1 MGYNRNKKIIFAS
14 LFCIFAFI
22 NSVFVFSQDFYW
34 ENPVSIT
41 QKDSRFPSY
50 GNSENLSC
58 VFWQDIEKNNGSRG
72 NIYISGKVYDASTNS
87 WKLLNKIAGPFPYSG
102 DIPNIFSVAVSDK
115 NTISLAVKSSTDK
128 MTVFTTTDLGENFHS
143 YIFHNSNTDLIA
155 PRIFKTSKNSFIL
168 FATEGK
174 EDNFRLM
181 FAKSPDGKQWSDFQ
195 IFTPTENFENAFVP
209 VLTPFNNKDIVVCQ
223 SSFIE
228 NSIRSFQLFI
238 TETKDDGITWSEAKL
253 ISDSPLLNES
263 QHFINFNNQR
273 PITFNFENELYIAW
287 ERNRI
292 SSDNS
297 QIYLAKL
304 TEDYINGFKINEK
317 PTMISSGIGNATN
330 HVLFAFKDMLSILWF
345 DARRGTDTIYLAQKN
360 GVLWTESTLS
370 YSGKNSVLP
379 CPLITRNG
387 KELNVFW
394 QENLRNGSG
403 KIVQLSPDN
412 SVKKPLL
419 KAYSYN
425 TGKKSTAEKVSVK
438 ISFQEDSSGI
448 QGYSWIFTHNQNEVP
463 PKEFMEFPENNTLT
477 SYATE
482 DGKWYFK
489 VIALDNAG
497 NWSDVSSIMYE
508 KDTTPPS
515 KPKIVYPNIDGNGF
529 VTSNTFKM
537 EWLPGS
543 DLDDD
548 IAGYSY
554 SLQYI
559 GSTNPEEAA
568 LYQQDLAKA
577 EAFSAENFGIKISP
591 PPAKIMTSSTNNSWR
606 NRDNGLYTFSVSAI
620 DSVGNISES
629 ATVKLFLNKYIPYTD
644 ITLAKTDAD
653 DFGTIS
659 LNIYGRGFTYDGN
672 IHTIYIDKDG
682 KAPYDLI
689 LKKDT
694 GDFKVVNDRRISG
707 IELRDL
713 DEGNYRIGL
722 VHPERGLFMSGKLI
736 TVNNFGTVKLGDY
749 SYKYVPNWK
758 SIKPKGKFTIDTHK
772 LVLWSTILFLLLGLT
787 FSLRG
792 IIKVTKEGIEIK
804 QEVHQLLTG
813 EIMMKNTNIK
823 ATELKKK
830 GVGLR
835 SKIIIFT
842 ATLIMM
848 IIALVS
854 VPLGYVMLNNQ
865 ESTLLN
871 GLYERINVLQESLA
885 SGAKTYLP
893 QQNILE
899 LSYLPQQ
906 STAIDEANYTTILG
920 LPEDGKNTGLNFV
933 WATNDKNILN
943 KIDTKDLTYG
953 KSKFADTYIDTLL
966 QRCDELNTV
975 AQENIGEVAFNIS
988 KLTTEAVSLALR
1000 TDKASVERREDLQTI
1015 TRQLTEKLNITLN
1028 EYSKGGTSSIP
1039 EFNLEKL
1046 DRNTT
1051 TYTFYKPILYRQ
1063 GSDQNFVRGLV
1074 LTEISTESLIKTI
1087 ETNQRQ
1093 ILIITAII
1101 AFLAL
1106 AVGIALATFLA
1117 SIIIKPIKKLV
1128 NQVNLIARTAD
1139 KTKLSNQKIDIK
1151 SRDEIGEL
1159 SQSVNTMTEE
1169 LVENET
1175 NNQFLLGAKDVQR
1188 AFIPLDTDNTT
1199 GAKLSVGH
1207 METGNSKLF
1216 CYYQGAKGVSGD
1228 YFDCKKIDEK
1238 HYAIIKCDV
1247 SGKGANAALI
1257 AAIVATLFKDYFNT
1271 WTYKKDKYELSKLA
1285 YKINDAVESLNLKG
1299 KFAAYTLCIFNTETN
1314 DFYFCNAGDNIINYF
1329 EAATKKKKTVI
1340 LPETPPAGPF
1350 PSFMIEMKNGYPVE
1364 KIHLEKND
1372 VLFLFTDG
1380 IEEAKRLYKNEFSED
1395 VKFKPSTNIQI
1406 NDKDDKNAVDGEEMG
1421 PERVAE
1427 IIEKVFAKETYILQK
1442 EKNPME
1448 KYPEELSFDFSSC
1461 EGSPEEVVMALVAV
1475 EKVFRMYK
1483 MPSPTDFETV
1493 TVDKKVDAFLEKYFD
1508 QYNYYCSNK
1517 KEHPKKDYVD
1527 EYIIYEKLLEDEQF
1541 DDLTII
1547 ALKI

>member
-1 MGYNRNKKIIFAS
+1 MGQNRNKKIIFAS
-14 LFCIFAFI
+14 LLFIFVFI
-22 NSVFVFSQDFYW
+22 NSVFSQDFYW
-34 ENPVSIT
+34 ENPVAIT
-41 QKDSRFPSY
+41 NKDSRFPSY

-58 VFWQDIEKNNGSRG
+58 VFWQDIEKQKGNRG
-72 NIYISGKVYDASTNS
+72 EIFISGKVYDAKSNS
-87 WKLLNKIAGPFPYSG
+87 WKTLNKIAGPFPYSG
-102 DIPNIFSVAVSDK
+102 DIPNIFSVAVSDN

-128 MTVFTTTDLGENFHS
+128 MTIFTSTDLGENFHS
-143 YIFHNSNTDLIA
+143 YVFQNSTNDLIA
-155 PRIFKTSKNSFIL
+155 PRIFKTSQDSFIL

-181 FAKSPDGKQWSDFQ
+181 YSKSTEGKLWTEFQ
-195 IFTPTENFENAFVP
+195 IFTPTANLENAFVP
-209 VLTPFNNKDIVVCQ
+209 VLTSFNNKDIVVCQ

-238 TETKDDGITWSEAKL
+238 TESNDGGITWSEAKI
-253 ISDSPLLNES
+253 ISDSPLLNET

-273 PITFNFENELYIAW
+273 PITYNFKNELYIAW

-297 QIYLAKL
+297 QIYLTKL
-304 TEDYINGFKINEK
+304 TEDYLNGFTISEK
-317 PTMISSGIGNATN
+317 PTMISSGTGSATN
-330 HVLFAFKDMLSILWF
+330 HVIFSFNDMLSVMWF
-345 DARRGTDTIYLAQKN
+345 DSRRGTDTVYLAQKN
-360 GVLWTESTLS
+360 GVLWTETTLS
-370 YSGKNSVLP
+370 NSGRNSILP
-379 CPLITRNG
+379 CPLITKNG

-394 QENLRNGSG
+394 QENLKNGSG
-403 KIVQLSPDN
+403 NILHLSPDN
-412 SVKKPLL
+412 SVKKPIL
-419 KAYSYN
+419 KAYSYKLG
-425 TGKKSTAEKVSVK
+425 TKSTAEKVSIK
-438 ISFQEDSSGI
+438 LSFQEDSSGI
-448 QGYSWIFTHNQNEVP
+448 QGYSWIFTDNPNEVP
-463 PKEFMEFPENNTLT
+463 PKEFMEFPEKNTLT
-477 SYATE
+477 SYATK
-482 DGKWYFK
+482 DGSWYFK

-497 NWSDVSSIMYE
+497 NWSDISSINYV

-515 KPKIVYPNIDGNGF
+515 KPKIVYPNIDGNGY
-529 VTSNTFKM
+529 VASNTFKM

-548 IAGYSY
+548 IAGYTY

-559 GSTNPEEAA
+559 GSANPEEAA
-568 LYQQDLAKA
+568 LYQQDLAKT
-577 EAFSAENFGIKISP
+577 EYSQTQEDFGIKISP
-591 PPAKIMTSSTNNSWR
+591 PPSRIMTKATNYSWR
-606 NRDNGLYTFSVSAI
+606 NRDDGLYAFSVSAI
-620 DSVGNISES
+620 DTVGNISES

-644 ITLAKTDAD
+644 ITLAKAEAD
-653 DFGTIS
+653 QLGTIS

-672 IHTIYIDKDG
+672 IHTIYIDRDG

-689 LKKDT
+689 LKKDL
-694 GDFKVVNDRRISG
+694 GEFKVFNDRRIGG
-707 IELRDL
+707 IELREL
-713 DEGNYRIGL
+713 EEGNYRIGL
-722 VHPERGLFMSGKLI
+722 VHPERGLFMSGRLVSV
-736 TVNNFGTVKLGDY
+736 TNFGTVKLGDY
-749 SYKYVPNWK
+749 SYQYVPNWK
-758 SIKPKGKFTIDTHK
+758 SIKPKGKYTIDTHK
-772 LVLWSTILFLLLGLT
+772 LILWSTMLFLLIGLS
-787 FSLRG
+787 FSIRG

-813 EIMMKNTNIK
+813 EIMMKDTNNK

-830 GVGLR
+830 GMGLR
-835 SKIIIFT
+835 SKIILFT

-854 VPLGYVMLNNQ
+854 IPLGYVMINNQ
-865 ESTLLN
+865 ESTLLT
-871 GLYERINVLQESLA
+871 GLYDRINVLQESLA

-906 STAIDEANYTTILG
+906 STAIDEAEYTTILG
-920 LPEDGKNTGLNFV
+920 LPDNGKNTGLNFV
-933 WATNDKNILN
+933 WATNDENILD
-943 KIDTKDLTYG
+943 KIDTKELTYG
-953 KSKFADTYIDTLL
+953 RSKLADTDIIL
-966 QRCDELNTV
+966 QRCEELNAA
-975 AQENIGEVAFNIS
+975 AQENIGEVALNIS

-1015 TRQLTEKLNITLN
+1015 TSQLTEKLNTTLN
-1028 EYSKGGTSSIP
+1028 EYSKNGATSIP

-1046 DRNTT
+1046 DRNIT

-1063 GSDQNFVRGLV
+1063 GSDPNFVRGLV
-1074 LTEISTESLIKTI
+1074 LTEISTKSLINEI
-1087 ETNQRQ
+1087 ETNQKQ
-1093 ILIITAII
+1093 ILIITSII
-1101 AFLAL
+1101 AFIAL

-1117 SIIIKPIKKLV
+1117 SIIIKPIKTLV
-1128 NQVNLIARTAD
+1128 KQVNLIARTAD

-1151 SRDEIGEL
+1151 SKDEIGEL

-1188 AFIPLDTDNTT
+1188 AFIPLDTDSTT

-1207 METGNSKLF
+1207 MATGNSSLF
-1216 CYYQGAKGVSGD
+1216 CYYEGAKGVSGD

-1257 AAIVATLFKDYFNT
+1257 AAIVATLFKDYFKT

-1314 DFYFCNAGDNIINYF
+1314 DFYFCNAGDNIINYY
-1329 EAATKKKKTVI
+1329 EAASKKKKTVI

-1364 KIHLEKND
+1364 KIHLEKDD

-1380 IEEAKRLYKNEFSED
+1380 IEEAKRLYKNEFSEE

-1406 NDKDDKNAVDGEEMG
+1406 NNKDDKDAIDGEEMG
-1421 PERVAE
+1421 PERVSE
-1427 IIEKVFAKETYILQK
+1427 IIEKVFAKETYTLIK

-1448 KYPEELSFDFSSC
+1448 KYPEELTFNFSNC
-1461 EGSPEEVVMALVAV
+1461 QGTPEEAVMALVAV

-1493 TVDKKVDAFLEKYFD
+1493 TVDKKVDSFLEKYFE
-1508 QYNYYCSNK
+1508 QYNYFCSNK
-1517 KEHPKKDYVD
+1517 KEHPKKEYVD
-1527 EYIIYEKLLEDEQF
+1527 EYFIYEKLLEDEQF